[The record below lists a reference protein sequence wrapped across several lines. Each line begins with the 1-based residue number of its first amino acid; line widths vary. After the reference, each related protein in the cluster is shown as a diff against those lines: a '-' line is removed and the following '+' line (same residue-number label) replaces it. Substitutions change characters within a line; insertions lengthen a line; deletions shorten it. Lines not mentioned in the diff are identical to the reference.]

1 MEDKLSNV
9 YCEGSAICFLR
20 QVGQMFVA
28 VTVIFIMIYSS
39 PSVSM
44 MSKYPY
50 VVGINLKITSIQCFI
65 DP

>member
-44 MSKYPY
+44 MSK
-50 VVGINLKITSIQCFI
+50 
-65 DP
+65 